1 MYVTLVKSKH
11 LNHENEAQY
20 SQSDILSGRV
30 YYNTKARLFYSL
42 VYGSV
47 DRKYSESEK

>member
-20 SQSDILSGRV
+20 SQSDIFSGRV
-30 YYNTKARLFYSL
+30 YYNTKARLFL
-42 VYGSV
+42 FIGL
-47 DRKYSESEK
+47 RIRRP